1 MHPFDGGFHYKTVV
15 IPVRI
20 RHGRVVTLDGQR
32 LPDSLEDVP
41 GRLIVPAFYFREEK
55 QFAYLQ
61 AEGEGVFVP
70 AGSVILM
77 GITTPSPDREKRDPH
92 VMPLSR
98 RARDYLVYVR
108 EKYADVQ
115 RAGELGLWLHHVE
128 IVPLEDLI
136 LYFRGTKRAC
146 LRKCVCRIPF
156 LEEELSSLNQA
167 ATAVSEFFERA
178 RHSHTVNVFRR
189 CYCRRKHDGRWEN
202 LELRRDVMEEGFVNQ
217 IHEEQEKF
225 EKQSCQGTLFDLV
238 KNGSRRSG
246 N

>member
-98 RARDYLVYVR
+98 RARDYLDMSGKNTPR
-108 EKYADVQ
+108 FKGQENSACGFITS
-115 RAGELGLWLHHVE
+115 RLFRWRTSSCISGEQNGPASESVSAE
-128 IVPLEDLI
+128 
-136 LYFRGTKRAC
+136 FRFSKKNC
-146 LRKCVCRIPF
+146 LP
-156 LEEELSSLNQA
+156 
-167 ATAVSEFFERA
+167 
-178 RHSHTVNVFRR
+178 
-189 CYCRRKHDGRWEN
+189 
-202 LELRRDVMEEGFVNQ
+202 
-217 IHEEQEKF
+217 
-225 EKQSCQGTLFDLV
+225 
-238 KNGSRRSG
+238 
-246 N
+246 